1 MRTRAHARAVTR
13 TGAETVTRFA
23 AIDCGTNAIRLLIAE
38 VVDNRLVE
46 INRQMT
52 TVRLGEG
59 IDATG
64 EFAPAALERTFA
76 AVDEYAAEIKQ
87 CDVQSLRMVAT
98 SASRDARNADVFRD
112 GVRLRLG
119 VTPEVI
125 SGAEEAELSFLGAV
139 RGLGSSLS
147 SPLLV
152 ADIGGG
158 STELVLGSAV
168 SGDISFRYS
177 MDIGCVRM
185 TERHLHGDPPTAAEV
200 AATVATI
207 DHALDDA
214 LAEVPVGEVACFVGL
229 AGSVTTVAALAHG
242 LPAYDST
249 AIHGSTT
256 TMAQVEA
263 VTTALLTQTHKERA
277 AEPVMHPGRVDV
289 IAGGALV
296 LRQLLRRLPV
306 DSVVAGETD
315 LLDGIVYTLAARMR

>member
-1 MRTRAHARAVTR
+1 VS
-13 TGAETVTRFA
+13 RFA

-38 VVDNRLVE
+38 VVDTRLVE
-46 INRQMT
+46 INRRML

-76 AVDEYAAEIKQ
+76 AVDEYAAEIERS
-87 CDVQSLRMVAT
+87 DVQSLRMVAT

-112 GVRLRLG
+112 GVRRRLG

-125 SGAEEAELSFLGAV
+125 SGAEESELSFLGAV
-139 RGLGSSLS
+139 RGLGSSLLP

-158 STELVLGSAV
+158 STELVLGNAV

-185 TERHLHGDPPTAAEV
+185 TERHLHDDPPTTAQVAE
-200 AATVATI
+200 TVATI

-242 LPAYDST
+242 LPAYDSA
-249 AIHGSTT
+249 AIHGSRTSLR
-256 TMAQVEA
+256 QVEA
-263 VTTALLTQTHKERA
+263 VTTTLLTQTREQRA

-296 LRQLLRRLPV
+296 LRQLMRRLPV

-315 LLDGIVYTLAARMR
+315 LLDGIVYTLSEKVA

>member
-1 MRTRAHARAVTR
+1 VS
-13 TGAETVTRFA
+13 RFA

-38 VVDNRLVE
+38 VVDNRLLE
-46 INRQMT
+46 INRRML

-76 AVDEYAAEIKQ
+76 AVDEYAAEIERS
-87 CDVQSLRMVAT
+87 DVQSLRMVAT

-112 GVRLRLG
+112 GVRRRLG

-125 SGAEEAELSFLGAV
+125 SGVEEAELSFLGAV
-139 RGLGSSLS
+139 RGLGSSLLS

-158 STELVLGSAV
+158 STELVLGNAV

-185 TERHLHGDPPTAAEV
+185 TERHLHGDPPATAQVAE
-200 AATVATI
+200 TVATI

-242 LPAYDST
+242 LPAYDS
-249 AIHGSTT
+249 AVIHGSTT
-256 TMAQVEA
+256 SLMQVEA
-263 VTTALLTQTHKERA
+263 VTTTLLTQTREQRA

-296 LRQLLRRLPV
+296 LRQLMRRLPV

-315 LLDGIVYTLAARMR
+315 LLDGIVYTLSEKVR

>member
-1 MRTRAHARAVTR
+1 MS
-13 TGAETVTRFA
+13 RFA

-38 VVDNRLVE
+38 VVDNRLLE
-46 INRQMT
+46 INRRML

-76 AVDEYAAEIKQ
+76 AVDEYAAEIERS
-87 CDVQSLRMVAT
+87 DVQSLRMVAT
-98 SASRDARNADVFRD
+98 SASRDARNADVFRA
-112 GVRLRLG
+112 GVRRRLG

-125 SGAEEAELSFLGAV
+125 SGVEEAELSFLGAV
-139 RGLGSSLS
+139 RGLGSSLLS

-158 STELVLGSAV
+158 STELVLGNAV

-185 TERHLHGDPPTAAEV
+185 TERHLHGDPPATAQVAE
-200 AATVATI
+200 TVATI

-242 LPAYDST
+242 LPAYDSA

-256 TMAQVEA
+256 SLMQVEA
-263 VTTALLTQTHKERA
+263 VTTTLLTQTREQRA

-296 LRQLLRRLPV
+296 LRQLMRRLPV

-315 LLDGIVYTLAARMR
+315 LLDGIVYTLSEKMR

>member
-1 MRTRAHARAVTR
+1 MS
-13 TGAETVTRFA
+13 RFA

-38 VVDNRLVE
+38 VVDNRLLE
-46 INRQMT
+46 INRRML

-64 EFAPAALERTFA
+64 EFAPAALARTFA
-76 AVDEYAAEIKQ
+76 AVDEYAAEIERS
-87 CDVQSLRMVAT
+87 DVQSLRMVAT
-98 SASRDARNADVFRD
+98 SASRDARNADVFRAS
-112 GVRLRLG
+112 VRRRLG

-125 SGAEEAELSFLGAV
+125 SGVEEAELSFLGAV
-139 RGLGSSLS
+139 RGLGSSLLS

-158 STELVLGSAV
+158 STELVLGNAV

-185 TERHLHGDPPTAAEV
+185 TERHLHGDPPTTAQVAE
-200 AATVATI
+200 TVATI

-242 LPAYDST
+242 LPAYDSA

-256 TMAQVEA
+256 SLMQVEA
-263 VTTALLTQTHKERA
+263 VTTTLLTQTREQRA

-296 LRQLLRRLPV
+296 LRQLMRRLPV

-315 LLDGIVYTLAARMR
+315 LLDGIVYTLSEKMR

>member
-1 MRTRAHARAVTR
+1 
-13 TGAETVTRFA
+13 
-23 AIDCGTNAIRLLIAE
+23 

-46 INRQMT
+46 INRRML

-76 AVDEYAAEIKQ
+76 AVDEYAAEIERS
-87 CDVQSLRMVAT
+87 DVQSLRMVAT
-98 SASRDARNADVFRD
+98 SASRDARNADVFQD
-112 GVRLRLG
+112 GVRRRLG

-125 SGAEEAELSFLGAV
+125 SGVEEAELSFLGAV
-139 RGLGSSLS
+139 RGLGSSLLS

-158 STELVLGSAV
+158 STELVLGNAV

-185 TERHLHGDPPTAAEV
+185 TERHLHGDPPATAQVAE
-200 AATVATI
+200 TVATI

-242 LPAYDST
+242 LPAYDS
-249 AIHGSTT
+249 AVIHGSTT
-256 TMAQVEA
+256 SLMQVEA
-263 VTTALLTQTHKERA
+263 VTTTLLTQTREQRA

-296 LRQLLRRLPV
+296 LRQLMRRLPV

-315 LLDGIVYTLAARMR
+315 LLDGIVYTLSEKMR

>member
-1 MRTRAHARAVTR
+1 MS
-13 TGAETVTRFA
+13 RFA

-46 INRQMT
+46 INRRML

-64 EFAPAALERTFA
+64 EFAPAALARTFA
-76 AVDEYAAEIKQ
+76 AVDEYAAEIERS
-87 CDVQSLRMVAT
+87 DVQSLRMVAT
-98 SASRDARNADVFRD
+98 SASRDARNADVFQD
-112 GVRLRLG
+112 GVRRRLG
-119 VTPEVI
+119 VRPEVI

-139 RGLGSSLS
+139 RGLGSSLLS

-158 STELVLGSAV
+158 STELVLGNAV
-168 SGDISFRYS
+168 SGDTSFRYS

-185 TERHLHGDPPTAAEV
+185 TERHLHGDPPTTAQVAE
-200 AATVATI
+200 TVATI

-242 LPAYDST
+242 LPAYDS
-249 AIHGSTT
+249 AVIHGSTT
-256 TMAQVEA
+256 SLMQVEA
-263 VTTALLTQTHKERA
+263 VTTTLLTQTREQRA

-296 LRQLLRRLPV
+296 LRQLMRRLPV

-315 LLDGIVYTLAARMR
+315 LLDGIVYTLSEKVR

>member
-1 MRTRAHARAVTR
+1 
-13 TGAETVTRFA
+13 VTRFA

-46 INRQMT
+46 INRRML

-76 AVDEYAAEIKQ
+76 AVDEYAAEIERS
-87 CDVQSLRMVAT
+87 DVQSLRMVAT

-112 GVRLRLG
+112 GVRRRLG

-139 RGLGSSLS
+139 RGLGSSLLS

-158 STELVLGSAV
+158 STELVLGNAV

-185 TERHLHGDPPTAAEV
+185 TERHLHDDPPTTAQVAE
-200 AATVATI
+200 TVATI

-242 LPAYDST
+242 LPAYDSA
-249 AIHGSTT
+249 AIHGSRTSLR
-256 TMAQVEA
+256 QVEA
-263 VTTALLTQTHKERA
+263 VTTTLLTQTREQRA

-296 LRQLLRRLPV
+296 LRQLMRRLPV

-315 LLDGIVYTLAARMR
+315 LLDGIVYTLSEKVR

>member
-1 MRTRAHARAVTR
+1 MS
-13 TGAETVTRFA
+13 RFA

-46 INRQMT
+46 INRRML

-64 EFAPAALERTFA
+64 EFAPAALARTFA
-76 AVDEYAAEIKQ
+76 AVDEYAAEIERS
-87 CDVQSLRMVAT
+87 DVQSLRMVAT
-98 SASRDARNADVFRD
+98 SASRDARNADVFQD
-112 GVRLRLG
+112 GVRRRLG

-125 SGAEEAELSFLGAV
+125 SGVEEAELSFLGAV
-139 RGLGSSLS
+139 RGLGSSLLS

-158 STELVLGSAV
+158 STELVLGNAV

-185 TERHLHGDPPTAAEV
+185 TERHLHGDPPATAQVAE
-200 AATVATI
+200 TVATI

-242 LPAYDST
+242 LPAYDS
-249 AIHGSTT
+249 AVIHGSTT
-256 TMAQVEA
+256 SLMQVEA
-263 VTTALLTQTHKERA
+263 VTTTLLTQTREQRA

-296 LRQLLRRLPV
+296 LRQLMRRLPV

-315 LLDGIVYTLAARMR
+315 LLDGIVYTLSEKMR

>member
-1 MRTRAHARAVTR
+1 MS
-13 TGAETVTRFA
+13 RFA

-46 INRQMT
+46 INRRML

-76 AVDEYAAEIKQ
+76 AVDEYAAEIERS
-87 CDVQSLRMVAT
+87 DVQSLRMVAT
-98 SASRDARNADVFRD
+98 SASRDARNADVFQD
-112 GVRLRLG
+112 GVRRRLG

-139 RGLGSSLS
+139 RGLGSSLLS

-158 STELVLGSAV
+158 STELVLGNAV
-168 SGDISFRYS
+168 SGDTSFRYS

-185 TERHLHGDPPTAAEV
+185 TERHLHGDPPTTAQVAE
-200 AATVATI
+200 TVATI

-242 LPAYDST
+242 LPAYDSA

-256 TMAQVEA
+256 SLMQVEA
-263 VTTALLTQTHKERA
+263 VTTTLLTQTREQRA

-296 LRQLLRRLPV
+296 LRQLMRRLPV

-315 LLDGIVYTLAARMR
+315 LLDGIVYTLSEKVR

>member
-1 MRTRAHARAVTR
+1 VS
-13 TGAETVTRFA
+13 RFA

-38 VVDNRLVE
+38 VVDNRLLE
-46 INRQMT
+46 INRRML

-76 AVDEYAAEIKQ
+76 AVDEYAAEIERS
-87 CDVQSLRMVAT
+87 DVQSLRMVAT
-98 SASRDARNADVFRD
+98 SASRDARNADVFRAS
-112 GVRLRLG
+112 VRRRLG

-125 SGAEEAELSFLGAV
+125 SGVEEAELSFLGAV
-139 RGLGSSLS
+139 RGLGSSLLS

-158 STELVLGSAV
+158 STELVLGNAV

-185 TERHLHGDPPTAAEV
+185 TERHLHGDPPATAQVAE
-200 AATVATI
+200 TVATI

-242 LPAYDST
+242 LPAYDS
-249 AIHGSTT
+249 AVIHGSTT
-256 TMAQVEA
+256 SLMQVEA
-263 VTTALLTQTHKERA
+263 VTTTLLTQTREQRA

-296 LRQLLRRLPV
+296 LRQLMRRLPV

-315 LLDGIVYTLAARMR
+315 LLDGIVYTLSEKMR

>member
-1 MRTRAHARAVTR
+1 MS
-13 TGAETVTRFA
+13 RFA

-46 INRQMT
+46 INRRML

-76 AVDEYAAEIKQ
+76 AVDEYAAEIERS
-87 CDVQSLRMVAT
+87 DVQSLRMVAT
-98 SASRDARNADVFRD
+98 SASRDARNADVFRA
-112 GVRLRLG
+112 GVRRRLG

-125 SGAEEAELSFLGAV
+125 SGVEEAELSFLGAV
-139 RGLGSSLS
+139 RGLGSSLLS

-158 STELVLGSAV
+158 STELVLGNAV

-185 TERHLHGDPPTAAEV
+185 TERHLHGDPPATAQVAE
-200 AATVATI
+200 TVATI

-242 LPAYDST
+242 LPAYDSA

-256 TMAQVEA
+256 SLMQVEA
-263 VTTALLTQTHKERA
+263 VTTTLLTQTREQRA

-296 LRQLLRRLPV
+296 LRQLMRRLPV

-315 LLDGIVYTLAARMR
+315 LLDGIVYTLSEKMR